1 VYERTR
7 FHRAETAENGSA
19 CVIFS
24 SIPFIF
30 VFLPI
35 VLLGYHL
42 LGAWHD
48 RAAGAWLCVCSFVF
62 YGYWNANFVWLLL
75 ASVIFN
81 YVSGIVLLRYDRGVG
96 RTRILIVGI
105 AANLMLLFFYK
116 YFGPAVGFLTANG
129 LGEWSVATVAL
140 PLGISFFTFTQI
152 AFLVDTADGTAHER
166 SWLNYVL
173 FVTFFPHLIA
183 GPILHHR
190 EIMPQFAERQT
201 YRLSGENM
209 AVGCSMFILGLFKKS
224 AIADQIG
231 DYVPLAFDHAHS
243 VDLVAAWTGV
253 LAYAVQLYF
262 DFSGYSDMAIGLAR
276 MFGVRFP
283 INFNSPYQADNI
295 VDYWQRW
302 HMTLTRW
309 LTSYIYQ
316 PIVQRI
322 MRRRYAR
329 GEDLSPK
336 GLQAPSAFLSM
347 AVFPL
352 MVTMG
357 FAGIWHGAGLQFLCF
372 GLLHGV
378 YLSVHR
384 AWRTFGRHSTRVP
397 APPGRL
403 PSLLV
408 HPWSVLLTFACV
420 LVGQVFFRADSVQG
434 ALQVLAGMIGLHAI
448 VLPANLLAVLGGVGK
463 EIVSSGIVTPD
474 YAPNPFGPFLPIL
487 AALGIAFLCPNT
499 QQIMALVPAR
509 PRVGAASPVL
519 WAPNM
524 RWAVTMGVM
533 FFISLLLINNEQKF
547 LYFQF

>member
-1 VYERTR
+1 M
-7 FHRAETAENGSA
+7 
-19 CVIFS
+19 IFS

-35 VLLGYHL
+35 ALVGYYL
-42 LGAWHD
+42 LGAWRD
-48 RAAGAWLCVCSFVF
+48 RAAGGWLCVCSFVF

-75 ASVIFN
+75 ASVLFN
-81 YVSGIVLLRYDRGVG
+81 YAAGAALLRCDRGVN
-96 RTRILIVGI
+96 RTRVLI
-105 AANLMLLFFYK
+105 AAVGANLALLFFYK
-116 YFGPAVGFLTANG
+116 YFGPAVGFLNVNG
-129 LGEWSVATVAL
+129 LGEWPAASIVL

-152 AFLVDTADGTAHER
+152 AYLVDTADGVVHER
-166 SWLNYVL
+166 SWLNYIL

-190 EIMPQFAERQT
+190 EIMPQFADRRT
-201 YRLSGENM
+201 YRLNGENM
-209 AVGCSMFILGLFKKS
+209 AVGCSMFIFGLFKK
-224 AIADQIG
+224 AVIADQIG
-231 DYVPLAFDHAHS
+231 DFVPLAFDHSRS

-283 INFNSPYQADNI
+283 INFNSPYKAANI

-336 GLQAPSAFLSM
+336 GLKGTSAFLTM

-372 GLLHGV
+372 GLLHGC

-384 AWRTFGRHSTRVP
+384 AWRTFGRPTTGSL
-397 APPGRL
+397 APRSRL

-408 HPWSVLLTFACV
+408 RPWSVLLTFACV

-434 ALQVLAGMIGLHAI
+434 ALQVLAGMIGLHAV
-448 VLPANLLAVLGGVGK
+448 VLPAYLIAALGDMGRELVSAN
-463 EIVSSGIVTPD
+463 IVVPGF
-474 YAPNPFGPFLPIL
+474 APNPFRAFLPIL
-487 AALGIAFLCPNT
+487 ASLGITFLCPNT
-499 QQIMALVPAR
+499 QEIMALIPPR
-509 PRVGAASPVL
+509 PRVPAEPGSPLL
-519 WAPNM
+519 WAPTM
-524 RWAVTMGVM
+524 PWALAMGVM